1 MQNLCNT
8 VEIPQASL
16 RRNVD
21 IVGSPVEQYTMDN
34 VEIPEIQ
41 GIGSAPDN
49 EVDHVAV
56 GQVVQDSE
64 MLSDVVEG

>member
-1 MQNLCNT
+1 MCKT
-8 VEIPQASL
+8 VEIPEASL

-21 IVGSPVEQYTMDN
+21 TVGRVVEYTMDN
-34 VEIPEIQ
+34 VEILEIQ

-56 GQVVQDSE
+56 GQVGQDSE
-64 MLSDVVEG
+64 MLSDVVDC